1 MKCDEAKPACK
12 RCTSTGRHCDG
23 YESPFRTT
31 VFAGR
36 AVSKPTPTLTT
47 TEVDDVAELS
57 RCFSTKTIHDGVDL
71 HNCNAEASQILAAS
85 RHDATLQHAILSL
98 RALRGQYERGFRL
111 GMAVQDYQD
120 DELGIVQ
127 YNKALRGVASR
138 LSSGSLETE
147 TAASAVRCCL
157 LFVSIE
163 QARQDYRA
171 MATHML
177 RGLAIM
183 SEHRARP
190 TIIERDGE
198 KVLRPAATGPEVPKL
213 DLFLI
218 KLFSAHCK
226 FAEAS
231 SKTTAALCSPA
242 SSGDDNRD
250 GDGNGDGAG
259 AVVARVAPRQI
270 VPDTRAELIRLAE
283 RIAQFLGQVSHVTY
297 IQAAR
302 RLLEIKETLL
312 DDLHKW
318 ASQPGTR
325 SGTSAT
331 SSHEP
336 LTPMFSDLFRLLL
349 EIVVLPV
356 LDLRPADRLRLTAAR
371 VEFGDLAG
379 RIMEKVQDYRDP
391 GSRSARAAR

>member
-1 MKCDEAKPACK
+1 M
-12 RCTSTGRHCDG
+12 
-23 YESPFRTT
+23 
-31 VFAGR
+31 
-36 AVSKPTPTLTT
+36 
-47 TEVDDVAELS
+47 AELS

-71 HNCNAEASQILAAS
+71 HSCNAEASQILAAS
-85 RHDATLQHAILSL
+85 RQDATLQHAILSL

-111 GMAVQDYQD
+111 GIAVQDYQD

-138 LSSGSLETE
+138 LSSVSLSGSLESE

-183 SEHRARP
+183 TEHRARP
-190 TIIERDGE
+190 TIVERDGE
-198 KVLRPAATGPEVPKL
+198 KVLRPTATGPEVPKL

-231 SKTTAALCSPA
+231 SRTTPALYSPA
-242 SSGDDNRD
+242 SSGDESGD
-250 GDGNGDGAG
+250 GDG
-259 AVVARVAPRQI
+259 AVIMRVAHRRI

-283 RIAQFLGQVSHVTY
+283 RIAQFLGQVSRVTH

-302 RLLEIKETLL
+302 QLLEIKKTLL

-379 RIMEKVQDYRDP
+379 RIMEKMQDYRDP